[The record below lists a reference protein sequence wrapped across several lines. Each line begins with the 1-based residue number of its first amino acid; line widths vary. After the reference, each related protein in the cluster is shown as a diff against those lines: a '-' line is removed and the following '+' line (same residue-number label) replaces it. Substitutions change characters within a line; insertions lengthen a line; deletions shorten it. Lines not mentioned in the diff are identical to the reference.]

1 MEELDKVFEHI
12 KEQQKILVD
21 ELEKKYIDK
30 DITKEEKENI
40 EFILRQN
47 KALKI
52 AIENKDL
59 AEINNIYNTLA
70 DASYDR

>member
-1 MEELDKVFEHI
+1 MDNLENILEQI
-12 KEQQKILVD
+12 KENQKVLVN
-21 ELEKKYIDK
+21 ELEKKYIAE

-47 KALKI
+47 KALKL

-59 AEINNIYNTLA
+59 AEINNIYNTLT
-70 DASYDR
+70 DASYNR